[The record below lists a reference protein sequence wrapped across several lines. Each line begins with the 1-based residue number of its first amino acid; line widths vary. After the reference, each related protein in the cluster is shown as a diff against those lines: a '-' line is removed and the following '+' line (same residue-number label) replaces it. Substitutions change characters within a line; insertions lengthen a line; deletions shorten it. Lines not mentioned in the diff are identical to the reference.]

1 MEDLTTLIEGSDLAG
16 LIRRIDGLVSARE
29 WDDIVDLRD
38 RCIEAVD
45 RGKQLWGVAQFA
57 EYRLALDA
65 PGPMAGQVVKEGAGR
80 FALGPLWE
88 VAAST
93 HSWDELAPHV
103 ADDRL
108 RTLIAH
114 ERLLRGEPV
123 AVSEIDPHVL
133 EVPLVVQA
141 WEPQYPVAAYRSDR
155 ADFPEPD
162 WSALAWTELADPVA
176 REPEDDALEALLAL
190 TAPWTEQSNG
200 RSEGVVVVGSALE
213 AIRTLGPH
221 RVRSAEID
229 AAEALAL
236 MTWTGASG
244 GAYGRRRGSPVGRMQ
259 AWWALAALLGYE
271 EVDDPDAL
279 GSDAGDLRWVLWDPG
294 DQIGGWGFHLAVED
308 PEDNLAWAVSA
319 VDAV

>member
-1 MEDLTTLIEGSDLAG
+1 MDDLIGLIEGSDLAG
-16 LIRRIDGLVSARE
+16 LVRRIDGLVSARE
-29 WDDIVDLRD
+29 WDGIVDLRD

-65 PGPMAGQVVKEGAGR
+65 PGPLAGQVIKEGAGR

-93 HSWDELAPHV
+93 HSWGDLAPHV
-103 ADDRL
+103 SDERL

-114 ERLLRGEPV
+114 ERLLRGET
-123 AVSEIDPHVL
+123 VSVGEIDPHVL
-133 EVPLVVQA
+133 ELPLA
-141 WEPQYPVAAYRSDR
+141 LESWEPAYPVAAYRSDR

-162 WSALAWTELADPVA
+162 WSGLTWTELPEPVG
-176 REPEDDALEALLAL
+176 REPEDDALEALLDL

-200 RSEGVVVVGSALE
+200 RSEGVVVAGTALE

-221 RVRSAEID
+221 RVRAAEIET
-229 AAEALAL
+229 AEAMALLA
-236 MTWTGASG
+236 WTGASG
-244 GAYGRRRGSPVGRMQ
+244 GAYGRRRGSPIGRMQ

-271 EVDDPDAL
+271 DIDDPGAL
-279 GSDAGDLRWVLWDPG
+279 GRDAAELRWMMWDPG
-294 DQIGGWGFHLAVED
+294 DQIGGWGFHLAVAD
-308 PEDNLAWAVSA
+308 PGDGLAWAVSA
-319 VDAV
+319 VDAM